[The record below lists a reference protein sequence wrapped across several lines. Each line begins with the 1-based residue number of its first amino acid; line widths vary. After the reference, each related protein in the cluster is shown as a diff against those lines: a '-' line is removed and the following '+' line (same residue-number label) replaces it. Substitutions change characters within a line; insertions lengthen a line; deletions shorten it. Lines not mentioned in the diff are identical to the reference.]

1 MANFRIV
8 WEIELDSS
16 NPLAAAVQA
25 QRWMR
30 ANDWQFYVQNSET
43 KELFSVDL
51 SEEPEDAVIP
61 VPLKEYIPIIEK

>member
-8 WEIELDSS
+8 WEIELDGS
-16 NPLAAAVQA
+16 NPLAAAEQA

-30 ANDWQFYVQNSET
+30 TNDWCFYVQNAET

-51 SEEPEDAVIP
+51 SEEPEDAVMP
-61 VPLKEYIPIIEK
+61 VSVKEYIPIIEK

>member
-1 MANFRIV
+1 MASFKIV
-8 WEIELDSS
+8 WEIELDAAS
-16 NPLAAAVQA
+16 PLLAAGQA

-61 VPLKEYIPIIEK
+61 VPLENYIPIIEK